1 MTRSGGGRRRTGLFA
16 VLALFA
22 LWVIAGGDRA
32 QAQTPPEV
40 GWLGISIAEVGEE
53 LADRLAT
60 TFGPEAGT
68 GVLVVDV
75 LKDGP
80 AERADLHRG
89 DVIVKLDA
97 QPIWD
102 VRQLQRVVRSRPVNR
117 RVKVTVLREASR
129 LTLPVSIGAMPPS
142 ARAQLAAEPF
152 GFLVREEEP
161 RDARD
166 SQSAANRV
174 FVAFV
179 DPGSPAA
186 RAGLR
191 PQDLIL
197 QVNDQPVERLD
208 DFGRAMRRIDR
219 TVSLR
224 IERRGTPD
232 PIVLTLNLS
241 PR

>member
-1 MTRSGGGRRRTGLFA
+1 MTRSGGRGPRTGRFA

-22 LWVIAGGDRA
+22 LWVIAAGDRA

-80 AERADLHRG
+80 AERADVHRG

-102 VRQLQRVVRSRPVNR
+102 VRQLQRVVRSRSVDR
-117 RVKVTVLREASR
+117 RVKVTVLRDASR
-129 LTLPVSIGAMPPS
+129 LTLPVTIGAMPAS

-152 GFLVREEEP
+152 GFLVREQ
-161 RDARD
+161 D
-166 SQSAANRV
+166 SSDTRGLQPAANRV
-174 FVAFV
+174 LVAFV

-197 QVNDQPVERLD
+197 QVNNQPVEGLD

-224 IERRGTPD
+224 VERRGTPD
-232 PIVLTLNLS
+232 PLVLTLDLP